1 MTITRVK
8 QRVSKKSKCWLEVGD
23 VLLSEEHKSIIES
36 NTQWLDDAIINA
48 SQYLLHSQYGISGLQ
63 ATTLGYHLTFDIMRK
78 DFVQILH
85 NGEDHWL
92 TISTLGLPSGHVNIY
107 DSLYQTCT
115 DHAIDQ
121 MCSIIFTPNNAVYL
135 HAVYLHFTDVDK
147 QTNSSDCGLY
157 AIAYATGLCCGEDV
171 CSRKYNMMVMR
182 QHLLKCL
189 ESGRMTAF
197 PSSDRENH
205 HIVANKMIKVRC
217 YCRLP
222 DSGVMIQCSSC
233 KEWFHK
239 KCDSSIPRKAWSD
252 LKFKWHCKM
261 CQSVPLIN

>member
-1 MTITRVK
+1 MLCTST
-8 QRVSKKSKCWLEVGD
+8 
-23 VLLSEEHKSIIES
+23 LLMLTNRPKAQ
-36 NTQWLDDAIINA
+36 TVACMP
-48 SQYLLHSQYGISGLQ
+48 LLML
-63 ATTLGYHLTFDIMRK
+63 LGYAVVKMYVPK
-78 DFVQILH
+78 
-85 NGEDHWL
+85 
-92 TISTLGLPSGHVNIY
+92 Y
-107 DSLYQTCT
+107 D
-115 DHAIDQ
+115 
-121 MCSIIFTPNNAVYL
+121 
-135 HAVYLHFTDVDK
+135 
-147 QTNSSDCGLY
+147 
-157 AIAYATGLCCGEDV
+157 
-171 CSRKYNMMVMR
+171 MMVMR